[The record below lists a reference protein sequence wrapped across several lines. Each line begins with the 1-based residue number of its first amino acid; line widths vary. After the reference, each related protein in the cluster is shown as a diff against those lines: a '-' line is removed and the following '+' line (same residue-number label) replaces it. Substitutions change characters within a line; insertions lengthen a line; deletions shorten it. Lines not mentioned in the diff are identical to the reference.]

1 MPLACPHSQA
11 LQHPDA
17 DLLFM
22 TEGLHA
28 PNWHVEADKHDDD
41 LILHIMRCRWYDL
54 VVAAED
60 DICTIM
66 TVESGKPFKESKG
79 EFVGG

>member
-1 MPLACPHSQA
+1 MESMYDERSYTSVNYKGNYWVA
-11 LQHPDA
+11 LQ
-17 DLLFM
+17 
-22 TEGLHA
+22 
-28 PNWHVEADKHDDD
+28 
-41 LILHIMRCRWYDL
+41 CRWYDL

-66 TVESGKPFKESKG
+66 TVESGKPFKESKA

>member
-1 MPLACPHSQA
+1 MHGSVLMVRAVYTILQQA
-11 LQHPDA
+11 H
-17 DLLFM
+17 
-22 TEGLHA
+22 EGIG
-28 PNWHVEADKHDDD
+28 WWVQ
-41 LILHIMRCRWYDL
+41 CRWYDL

-66 TVESGKPFKESKG
+66 TVESGKPFKESKA

>member
-1 MPLACPHSQA
+1 MHDSMLVIQW
-11 LQHPDA
+11 
-17 DLLFM
+17 
-22 TEGLHA
+22 
-28 PNWHVEADKHDDD
+28 NWIPVSDQDFQGKGW
-41 LILHIMRCRWYDL
+41 RWSCRWYDL

-66 TVESGKPFKESKG
+66 TVESGKPFKESKA

>member
-1 MPLACPHSQA
+1 MHGSMLEVGWKWTLVSGQDSQGNGW
-11 LQHPDA
+11 Q
-17 DLLFM
+17 
-22 TEGLHA
+22 
-28 PNWHVEADKHDDD
+28 WQ
-41 LILHIMRCRWYDL
+41 CRWYDL

-66 TVESGKPFKESKG
+66 TVESGKPFKESKA

>member
-1 MPLACPHSQA
+1 MLSCLHDKCPHAYDQ
-11 LQHPDA
+11 
-17 DLLFM
+17 
-22 TEGLHA
+22 
-28 PNWHVEADKHDDD
+28 HVEAVKHGED
-41 LILHIMRCRWYDL
+41 LILRIMGCRWYDL